1 MSYAAQSSL
10 ADEIA
15 AEHIAWCRSQG
26 QTLRT
31 IMRSI
36 GIQAAVTPDEAH
48 DAIATIWLYE
58 CVPWTKCRRNG
69 ISRVRG

>member
-1 MSYAAQSSL
+1 MLDDL

-26 QTLRT
+26 QTLRA

-36 GIQAAVTPDEAH
+36 GIQAALTPDEAH
-48 DAIATIWLYE
+48 DAIARAWLSE
-58 CVPWTKCRRNG
+58 CQPWTKCRRNG
-69 ISRVRG
+69 TKKVRG